1 MNNTYKSSS
10 REQQAAEDEIKR
22 HFIQTHHLTVEKPT
36 FPTPFPAEFDGTY
49 KNSAGQW
56 IFIEVYAHQGPL
68 KSAQR
73 QKVCTDILK
82 LITAEKILQQPI
94 QKYILFGCDE
104 AMQCFQNNSWHARS
118 VKEWDIKLEVG
129 ELAEQTK
136 QKLRAAQARQ
146 KMVNVAE

>member
-22 HFIQTHHLTVEKPT
+22 HFIQTHHLIPEKPT

-56 IFIEVYAHQGPL
+56 IFIEVYAHQGAL

-73 QKVCTDILK
+73 YKVCTDILK
-82 LITAEKILQQPI
+82 LITAEKMLQISI
-94 QKYILFGCDE
+94 QKYILFGCVE
-104 AMQCFQNNSWHARS
+104 AMKYFQNNSWHART

-129 ELAEQTK
+129 ELSEQTK

-146 KMVNVAE
+146 KMVNAAE

>member
-10 REQQAAEDEIKR
+10 REQQEAEKELLYSFSKKYK
-22 HFIQTHHLTVEKPT
+22 LTEEKPV
-36 FPTPFPAEFDGTY
+36 FPDVFSCQPDGTY
-49 KNSAGQW
+49 KNDKEEW
-56 IFIEVYAHQGPL
+56 VWVEVYAHQGPL

-94 QKYILFGCDE
+94 QKYILFGSEE

-118 VKEWDIKLEVG
+118 VQEWNIKLEVG
-129 ELAEQTK
+129 ELSEQTK
-136 QKLRAAQARQ
+136 QKLAAAQARQ
-146 KMVNVAE
+146 KMLNAAE